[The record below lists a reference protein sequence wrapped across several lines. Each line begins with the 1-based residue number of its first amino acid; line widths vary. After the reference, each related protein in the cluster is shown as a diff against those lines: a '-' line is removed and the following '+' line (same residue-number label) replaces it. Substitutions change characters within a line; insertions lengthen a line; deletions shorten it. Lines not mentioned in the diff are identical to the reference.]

1 MWVNFQLHEKQTN
14 YWRIN
19 VQNNKGR
26 NCNTNFDRQAAPAG
40 VRLFKFG
47 ETESGRRRGGG
58 ARGEE
63 GPLSRVNIL
72 GSEHF

>member
-58 ARGEE
+58 GRGEE